1 METIVP
7 SVDTTKEELQE
18 RVDYMVNTASQ
29 MNMKQ

>member
-18 RVDYMVNTASQ
+18 RVDYMVNTAFTP
-29 MNMKQ
+29 